1 VSEQRY
7 FFLDTKLCS
16 KELIWFSQNF
26 FVSYHQFNFCFFFFV
41 LGTARFVR
49 IFTQIKVMK
58 VIEKDFVVGG
68 AKLGTYLTYD
78 DVEEVLASP
87 KPRERVLPAPFFYE
101 KRLFFFLIK
110 RHEPGTPFWPK
121 GGYEVRDESGG
132 IRCYDLDQVILHPAV
147 IKHKKT
153 LDKMARVAEKAA
165 KQRDRALKRGSKPPK
180 EKVEG
185 ARRGRPAID
194 PAVKAAR
201 EAERVL
207 RAQRSGG
214 KRGRP
219 ASSTANP
226 QTPKAASGGK
236 RGRPALSAAQV
247 TAKATAKAA
256 TRARSGG
263 RRGRPKSTR

>member
-1 VSEQRY
+1 
-7 FFLDTKLCS
+7 
-16 KELIWFSQNF
+16 
-26 FVSYHQFNFCFFFFV
+26 
-41 LGTARFVR
+41 
-49 IFTQIKVMK
+49 MK
-58 VIEKDFVVGG
+58 VIEKDFIVGG
-68 AKLGTYLTYD
+68 AKLGTYLTYS

-87 KPRERVLPAPFFYE
+87 QPKDRVLPAPFFYE

-110 RHEPGTPFWPK
+110 RHEPGTPFWPN

-153 LDKMARVAEKAA
+153 LDKMARKAEKAA
-165 KQRDRALKRGSKPPK
+165 AQRDRALKRGSKPKK

-219 ASSTANP
+219 ASSTAKP
-226 QTPKAASGGK
+226 QTVKATSGGK

-247 TAKATAKAA
+247 QAKATARAA

>member
-1 VSEQRY
+1 
-7 FFLDTKLCS
+7 
-16 KELIWFSQNF
+16 
-26 FVSYHQFNFCFFFFV
+26 
-41 LGTARFVR
+41 
-49 IFTQIKVMK
+49 MK

-68 AKLGTYLTYD
+68 AKLGTYLTYS
-78 DVEEVLASP
+78 DVEPELATI
-87 KPRERVLPAPFFYE
+87 KPGDRVLPAPFFYE
-101 KRLFFFLIK
+101 KNLWFHLIRK
-110 RHEPGTPFWPK
+110 WEPGENKYFPN
-121 GGYEVRDESGG
+121 GGFEVRDGG
-132 IRCYDLDQVILHPAV
+132 AGVRNYDLDQVILHPHL

-153 LDKMARVAEKAA
+153 MDKMARRAEKEAA
-165 KQRDRALKRGSKPPK
+165 KRDRQLKRGSKPKK

-219 ASSTANP
+219 SSGTAKP
-226 QTPKAASGGK
+226 ALVKAPSGK
-236 RGRPALSAAQV
+236 RGRPALSVAQV
-247 TAKATAKAA
+247 TAKATARAA

-263 RRGRPKSTR
+263 RRGRPKATR